1 MAIRAGSMP
10 SWCEWIGTSL
20 SLYGLALYV
29 LRRQLGILDRLNES
43 PLRRFD
49 TCLTAEVYVS
59 CKAAD

>member
-29 LRRQLGILDRLNES
+29 LRRQLGILGRLN
-43 PLRRFD
+43 
-49 TCLTAEVYVS
+49 
-59 CKAAD
+59 